1 MLGAPA
7 PPARSDPSLVHRRA
21 CLTLDESLPPLAR
34 IAAGLALGT
43 LGGFTF
49 YALSLPLPWMLGAL
63 FVTMT
68 AAVAGLPVLGPMRLR
83 PAIVA
88 VIGVLLGSRFTPA
101 IIGQAGEALVT
112 ISILIVYLAAVAA
125 VVVPWYR
132 FVARQDWTTAYFAGM
147 PGGLSEMVELGE
159 AKGADVPAIVLAH
172 SLRIVL
178 TIGLMA
184 VLFRLVLG
192 YNVGAAG
199 SAVAGAALGVQ
210 DAAIL
215 VACAVLGAVLGPRL
229 HLPAPTFLGPLI
241 LSAAIHM
248 AGITESAPPPM
259 LINAAQVALGTIL
272 GCRFLG
278 IDTRMLFR
286 AGLYSLG
293 ATALTLCLALLGAFT
308 LQAAAGVAIDQA
320 MLALAPG
327 GLTEMGLIALAIH
340 ADVAFVALHHV
351 VRILVVI
358 VLAPILVR
366 LVQR

>member
-1 MLGAPA
+1 MF
-7 PPARSDPSLVHRRA
+7 H
-21 CLTLDESLPPLAR
+21 
-34 IAAGLALGT
+34 
-43 LGGFTF
+43 
-49 YALSLPLPWMLGAL
+49 ALSLPLPWMLGAL
-63 FVTMT
+63 FATMT

-88 VIGVLLGSRFTPA
+88 VIGVLLGSRFTPSVL
-101 IIGQAGEALVT
+101 GQVNEALVT
-112 ISILIVYLAAVAA
+112 LAILMVYLAAVAA

-132 FVARQDWTTAYFAGM
+132 FVARVDWTTAYFAGM

-192 YNVGAAG
+192 YDVGAVG
-199 SAVAGAALGVQ
+199 SAVARKALDWQ

-215 VACAVLGAVLGPRL
+215 TACAVLGAMLGPKLR
-229 HLPAPTFLGPLI
+229 LPAPTFLGPLL

-248 AGITESAPPPM
+248 AGITESAPPGG
-259 LINAAQVALGTIL
+259 LVNAAQVALGTIL

-278 IDTRMLFR
+278 IDTRMLAR

-293 ATALTLCLALLGAFT
+293 ATVLTLCLALLGA
-308 LQAAAGVAIDQA
+308 LAMRAAVGTGIDQA
-320 MLALAPG
+320 LLALAPG

-358 VLAPILVR
+358 VLAPVLVR
-366 LVQR
+366 IVQR